1 MFLKNKSVDLKTLKK
16 IYIEVTNSC
25 NLNCKTCIRNIWD
38 EKESF
43 ISKKTF
49 TNILKSIVEITPLPT
64 VFIGGFG
71 EPLNHPDILEMVA
84 ELKKLNVTV
93 EFITNGIL
101 LNKKISLKLI
111 ELELDRLWVSIDGA
125 TPESYLDIRLGS
137 NLPLIL
143 SNLKELQ
150 KFKNLSRSKTP
161 KIGIAFVA
169 LKHNISD
176 LPKVLEIGS
185 SLGADE
191 FSISNVLPYTKELNQ
206 QVLYNGFIGRSTPAS
221 SNNILP
227 PMEIDI
233 NILGTINNALRNIY
247 KKKFSESNTNYF
259 ISNCPF
265 IEKKSTAIRHD
276 GALSPCLPFMHR
288 HEIFFENRLRVIEPY
303 IIGNINQDKILDLW
317 NNDTYRKHRES
328 VFNFDFLC
336 TACALCFEFDSNDCD
351 CFSYNS
357 PVCGGCLWAMG
368 FIKCP

>member
-137 NLPLIL
+137 NLPLVL

-150 KFKNLSRSKTP
+150 K
-161 KIGIAFVA
+161 
-169 LKHNISD
+169 
-176 LPKVLEIGS
+176 LEI
-185 SLGADE
+185 
-191 FSISNVLPYTKELNQ
+191 Y
-206 QVLYNGFIGRSTPAS
+206 
-221 SNNILP
+221 
-227 PMEIDI
+227 
-233 NILGTINNALRNIY
+233 
-247 KKKFSESNTNYF
+247 
-259 ISNCPF
+259 
-265 IEKKSTAIRHD
+265 
-276 GALSPCLPFMHR
+276 
-288 HEIFFENRLRVIEPY
+288 
-303 IIGNINQDKILDLW
+303 
-317 NNDTYRKHRES
+317 
-328 VFNFDFLC
+328 
-336 TACALCFEFDSNDCD
+336 
-351 CFSYNS
+351 
-357 PVCGGCLWAMG
+357 
-368 FIKCP
+368 